1 MKKKKVFISV
11 GEVSGDN
18 YGAELVKRLPQF
30 EWIGITGY
38 KMEKA
43 GVKSI
48 ENIKNIS
55 VVGLSEAI
63 PKYFNIRRTFKNSVE
78 TLKTGIDTVIV
89 IDFPGFNLK
98 LIKEA
103 KKLGLKTVYFIA
115 PQVWAWGKGRI
126 KDIVKYTD
134 LLITILPFEKKIYE
148 PYISKDFQVEFFGH
162 PLLDIIKTEET
173 NLSFKKKLNIPLNG
187 DIFGLL
193 PGSRESEVKIHLP
206 ILFKTANFIQ
216 KVFPNIYFVIPTTP
230 NIENLVAK
238 YSKNFRNINL
248 RIITEKIFKYPS
260 YEVMDKSKF
269 SLITSGTATLEA
281 GIVGNPFALIYKVSP
296 FTYFIGKKLVSID
309 YLGLP
314 NIILNREIIKEFLQ
328 EDCNSVK
335 LANYSINTMLD
346 KKEYTKIKRE
356 LSNLKALLGEKGALD
371 KIADRIDRFVSTN

>member
-1 MKKKKVFISV
+1 MGKKKVFISV

-30 EWIGITGY
+30 EWIGITGH

-63 PKYFNIRRTFKNSVE
+63 PKYFNIKRTFKNSVK

-89 IDFPGFNLK
+89 IDFPGYNLK

-115 PQVWAWGKGRI
+115 PQVWAWGKSRI

-173 NLSFKKKLNIPLNG
+173 DLSFRKKLNIPLNV

-206 ILFKTANFIQ
+206 ILLKTATFIQ

-230 NIENLVAK
+230 NIESLVVK
-238 YSKNFRNINL
+238 YSQNFRNVNL
-248 RIITEKIFKYPS
+248 RIITEKTFKYPS

-296 FTYFIGKKLVSID
+296 FTYFIGKLLVSVD

-314 NIILNREIIKEFLQ
+314 NLIAEREIIKEFLQ
-328 EDCNSVK
+328 NECEPVK
-335 LANYSINTMLD
+335 LANYSINTLLD
-346 KKEYTKIKRE
+346 RDSYLKIKNE
-356 LSNLKALLGEKGALD
+356 LLNIKSKLGEKGALD